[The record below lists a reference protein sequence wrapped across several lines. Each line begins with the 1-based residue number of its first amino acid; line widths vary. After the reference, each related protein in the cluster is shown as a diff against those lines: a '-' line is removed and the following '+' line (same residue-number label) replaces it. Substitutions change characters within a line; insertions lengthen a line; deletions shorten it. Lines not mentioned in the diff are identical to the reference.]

1 MAAADTPE
9 TDAPPRAS
17 RLPLVVGLVLAL
29 ALAAGGFCAT
39 YFGLLPLPGISGSG
53 SPDAAQDAA
62 TAGDTAGPSP
72 PGRLDTP
79 EFVAVEPLVVT
90 LGPAADGRHLR
101 FRAELEVAPGRAAAV
116 TRVMPRILDVLNG
129 YLRAVPVEELESPS
143 ALVRLRAQMLRRVQL
158 VAGEGVVRDLLV
170 TEFVLT

>member
-1 MAAADTPE
+1 
-9 TDAPPRAS
+9 
-17 RLPLVVGLVLAL
+17 LPLVVGLVLAL

-39 YFGLLPLPGISGSG
+39 YFGLLPLPGGVSGSAG
-53 SPDAAQDAA
+53 PDAAQDAA
-62 TAGDTAGPSP
+62 AADDKGPSP
-72 PGRLDTP
+72 PPRLGTP

-143 ALVRLRAQMLRRVQL
+143 ALVRLRAQMLRRIQL